1 MLGFR
6 NNIVASVMFHTL
18 MFAAAFIAGSSSELR
33 KTRMVAVSLVEEW
46 GNATLGKQEA
56 VPGQSHLPKTH
67 GKEGASRSHRE
78 RDTPPVAPVANDQT
92 IPASEPVI
100 TQSLLSE
107 DKDSIGQEDSSLHM
121 TGLPAAG
128 SSTGSAAA
136 SGTAFSSQG
145 DSPGDTYGTPA
156 AGGGGQHP
164 GSAGDASLRQIIRAA
179 LQANL
184 VYPYIARKKQMEG
197 SVMVSFRINRSG
209 NPEAI
214 RIMKGSSY
222 SILDS
227 AARETVVRASPFPA
241 VNNIVEVP
249 IIFTLKDN

>member
-1 MLGFR
+1 
-6 NNIVASVMFHTL
+6 MFHTL
-18 MFAAAFIAGSSSELR
+18 MFAAAFIAGSSRELR
-33 KTRMVAVSLVEEW
+33 KTRMVAISLVEEW
-46 GNATLGKQEA
+46 GNTTLGKQEA
-56 VPGQSHLPKTH
+56 VPGQAHLPKTH
-67 GKEGASRSHRE
+67 GKKGTSRNHEE
-78 RDTPPVAPVANDQT
+78 RDIPSVAPEANDQR
-92 IPASEPVI
+92 IPASESVI

-107 DKDSIGQEDSSLHM
+107 DNDIGQKDGSPHM
-121 TGLPAAG
+121 TGRPAAG
-128 SSTGSAAA
+128 SSTGSSAA
-136 SGTAFSSQG
+136 SGTVFSSQG

-214 RIMKGSSY
+214 RIMKGSGY

-227 AARETVVRASPFPA
+227 AARETVVKASPFPA
-241 VNNIVEVP
+241 VNNTVEVP